1 MYAQKRVRSFVI
13 FVILSLIFTRSI
25 AAKEQAEYAAYL
37 PLVVRQ
43 VFVESTGVLDP
54 TFDGDGIVSTN
65 FGPYAV
71 AAINDLAVQADGK
84 LVAAGHAE
92 TGEVYNFDFALARY
106 NPDGSLDASFGISG
120 TVQTDITTYD
130 SAFAVALQPDG
141 KILAAGFAHDNMYY
155 LMDAMILAR
164 YNLDGSLDQ
173 SFGDGGLVLSDF
185 GTVNS
190 AKDIALQ
197 KDGKILVAGNT
208 YIEDGEQ
215 ANRVFTLARYNTDGS
230 LDASFAGDGW
240 LTVNFSHNEDYG
252 EDVTVQPDGYIL
264 VSGAT
269 QQEDYHYYAMARY
282 SPDGSLDT
290 SFASDGML
298 VSYELQCRAVST
310 DSIALQTDGKIVA
323 ACGSEDPEDFILA
336 RFHPDGRLDTGFGE
350 SGLVRTDWG
359 GMEALTAVALQP
371 NGKIVASGFVTAHGI
386 GHTFVLAR
394 YNRDGSL
401 DPSFGYYGQVMTDI
415 VLDDIAYALAIQ
427 SDGKIVLAGSFSD
440 YLPVDFALVRYK

>member
-1 MYAQKRVRSFVI
+1 MYARKLARICVL
-13 FVILSLIFTRSI
+13 FVILPLLFTQSI
-25 AAKEQAEYAAYL
+25 TARVLAEYQSYL
-37 PLVVRQ
+37 PAVHRY
-43 VFVESTGVLDP
+43 FSYRESSGILDP

-71 AAINDLAVQADGK
+71 AGINDLAIQPDGK
-84 LVAAGHAE
+84 LVVAGYAE
-92 TGEVYNFDFALARY
+92 IGDVYNFDFALARY
-106 NPDGSLDASFGISG
+106 NLDGSLDVSFGDGG
-120 TVQTDITTYD
+120 TVRTDISIHD

-141 KILAAGFAHDNMYY
+141 KILAAGRANDDY
-155 LMDAMILAR
+155 LEFDVMVIAR
-164 YNLDGSLDQ
+164 YNPDGSLDPD
-173 SFGDGGLVLSDF
+173 FGDGGLVLSDI
-185 GTVNS
+185 GSVNS

-208 YIEDGEQ
+208 YIEDVEQ
-215 ANRVFTLARYNTDGS
+215 DPRVFTLARYNTDGS
-230 LDASFAGDGW
+230 LDTSFDGDGW

-290 SFASDGML
+290 SFSSDGML

-371 NGKIVASGFVTAHGI
+371 NGKIVASGSVTAHGI

-394 YNRDGSL
+394 YNPDGSL

-427 SDGKIVLAGSFSD
+427 WDGKIVLAGSFSD